1 MQHHRRRN
9 IEITRTIYHKHF
21 MQSQPNYDFYP
32 SLSRRMSNGYEHRP
46 TPIARP
52 ATDSFNFAM
61 AASPQYSGVNATP
74 QPVDAAVDEQA
85 TLPFSRSANESPHQD
100 WDCYPM
106 VLRNVQNYG
115 SQDMRDRLY
124 AMEHSLAHTL

>member
-46 TPIARP
+46 TPIVRP
-52 ATDSFNFAM
+52 TTDSFNFAM
-61 AASPQYSGVNATP
+61 AAAPRFSGVNATP
-74 QPVDAAVDEQA
+74 QPVDAAADEQA
-85 TLPFSRSANESPHQD
+85 PLPFSRALNAPPRQD

-124 AMEHSLAHTL
+124 AMEHTLTSNL